1 MLKPNRECVR
11 QAVRIICRAVDARG
25 TRGQAFQQ
33 KGVQQ
38 VTWRGGETYARVH
51 VAACA
56 CGERFVTW
64 RGGETYAR
72 VHVAA
77 CACGERFVRRGRGRG
92 EAREAE
98 VHAHVHVQRVRGE
111 ARDTQRLAMVRWLWS
126 ASYVSDACARAAG
139 RPQPWRDELP
149 PPRPPA

>member
-38 VTWRGGETYARVH
+38 
-51 VAACA
+51 
-56 CGERFVTW
+56 VTW